1 MLNDNGVELT
11 NQKDIKAEVFSFYK
25 NLYTSRES
33 SIQDVD
39 LNDILNIDTPEL
51 PTNVATSIEGKLTF
65 EEVSFTLKNMQN
77 NKSPGSVGYTTEFF
91 KFFWKDIGIFVLNSL
106 NYSFE
111 IGELSSPQKEGIIT
125 CIPKGD
131 KCRKLIRNWRPISLL
146 NITYK
151 IGSGSIANRIK
162 KVLPYIIDLD

>member
-1 MLNDNGVELT
+1 MLKAELQELRGKNLKGCLIRSKARWIEQGERPSNYFCSLENRNFVSKRMNSLLNDNGDKLT

-39 LNDILNIDTPEL
+39 LNDILNIDTPKL

-77 NKSPGSVGYTTEFF
+77 NKSPGSVGYTTEFLN
-91 KFFWKDIGIFVLNSL
+91 FFG
-106 NYSFE
+106 
-111 IGELSSPQKEGIIT
+111 
-125 CIPKGD
+125 
-131 KCRKLIRNWRPISLL
+131 
-146 NITYK
+146 
-151 IGSGSIANRIK
+151 RI
-162 KVLPYIIDLD
+162 